1 MITKEEIL
9 KIAKLANLELTEA
22 EIESF
27 TPQISNIIGYL
38 NKLNQVDVTSVEQ
51 DFTVLKDTKNR
62 FQEGEPTSLERKDAL
77 KNAKEHSDKYFSTDR
92 VL

>member
-1 MITKEEIL
+1 MVTKEQVL

-22 EIESF
+22 EVDSF

-38 NKLNQVDVTSVEQ
+38 NKLSEVDVSSVEQ
-51 DFTVLKDTKNR
+51 DFTVLKDSKNR
-62 FQEGEPTSLERKDAL
+62 FQEGESNTIERKEAL
-77 KNAKEHSDKYFSTDR
+77 KNSKDHTDKYFSTDP

>member
-51 DFTVLKDTKNR
+51 DFTVLKDAKNR

-77 KNAKEHSDKYFSTDR
+77 KNSKEHSDKYFSTDR